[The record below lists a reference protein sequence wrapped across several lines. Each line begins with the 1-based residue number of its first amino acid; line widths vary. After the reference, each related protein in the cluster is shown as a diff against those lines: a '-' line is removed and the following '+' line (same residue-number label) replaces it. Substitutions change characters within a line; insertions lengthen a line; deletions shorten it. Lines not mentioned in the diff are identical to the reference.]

1 MNKEKLLKEAN
12 RLLKDVERY
21 TGKKLSPI
29 TEEELN
35 AVRISQEEWAKAA
48 QKHTTQEHS
57 YTDTEPF
64 R

>member
-1 MNKEKLLKEAN
+1 MDKKKQLKEAN

-21 TGKKLSPI
+21 TGKKFPPV
-29 TEEELN
+29 TEGQLN
-35 AVRISQEEWAKAA
+35 AAQILQEEWDKAS